1 MGAQARVSGSVFRD
15 VCRAAEGCVYSQV
28 VCVKCSKEEAGR
40 AAKGSKRALRTRF
53 SKLGLRYSNLD
64 PAHALA
70 MSSLTHKG
78 RTKRPDFRAHHVK
91 RSREQKQRNATET
104 IQDLRVTRKRKGE
117 RKERVVQ
124 GDQWH
129 AKSKKEKLV
138 RALNK
143 KVASIEALHA
153 KLEAGEDLND
163 EQMEKIRTLPDIL
176 DKLEELLG
184 SKKKRI
190 GSLEGSKGADEA
202 AAAGGSNYR
211 ESISGDTQSLVA

>member
-1 MGAQARVSGSVFRD
+1 MSVLCFALSLVPNFNGFCSSPRCSTLTHAR
-15 VCRAAEGCVYSQV
+15 
-28 VCVKCSKEEAGR
+28 
-40 AAKGSKRALRTRF
+40 
-53 SKLGLRYSNLD
+53 
-64 PAHALA
+64 

-163 EQMEKIRTLPDIL
+163 EQMEKIRTLPDVL